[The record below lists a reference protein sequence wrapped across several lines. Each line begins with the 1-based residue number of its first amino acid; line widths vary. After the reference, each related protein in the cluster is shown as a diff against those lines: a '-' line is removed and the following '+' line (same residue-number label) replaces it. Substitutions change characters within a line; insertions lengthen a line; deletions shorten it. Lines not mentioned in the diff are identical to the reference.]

1 MESITRNN
9 IKLEK
14 KDQKQSIKR
23 CGDVRTS
30 KRGILRA
37 FALILVHILIL
48 IHIAQWLITGET
60 MTPLEPSEAMQTLE
74 LGYINAGFILFLIA
88 ILATLIFGRFFC
100 GWACHV
106 VAYQDLCGW
115 IMRKLGRKPKPFRSR
130 LLIYVPLFAA
140 LYMFVWP
147 QILRIWEGRPFPPL
161 VYHLTTQHFWDTFP
175 GFWIGALTFI
185 VCGGLMV
192 YLLGNKGFCTY
203 GCPYGGFF
211 APVDRLAT
219 GKIRVTD
226 ACEQCG
232 HCTTVCTSN
241 VRVHEEVNRYG
252 MVVDPG
258 CMKCMDCVS
267 VCPKNALYFGFGKP
281 SLLTKPDKPAKHKKK
296 YDFTIFEELVM
307 AVIFVFSFYA
317 FRGLYDAIPL
327 LLSIA
332 LSGISAYLSVC
343 FLRVVRKKNVRLQR
357 TQLSNQ
363 DGITI
368 YGQLFIFLSFL
379 LFVFLMHSSI
389 WQYHWHQANAM
400 IAQLRE
406 KRNTSD
412 ESQLT
417 TIASS
422 ARSHLEW
429 CSNNGFFVTAAV
441 ETNLGDLALF
451 MNDFESAVIYLEK
464 AIKLGAPG
472 GEPYY
477 WLAQAYGHLGKTQEA
492 IATLKKSI
500 SINPNLL
507 GVRKDLAFAYI
518 QVGDLKEAIKQFRE
532 FLEKDSNDVESLTMF
547 ATLLSHEKQYQE
559 AIEILDNI
567 IKRNPD
573 MVQPYFV
580 LGNIYSKLGRYDEAF
595 NAFTQS
601 TKLQSNY
608 VEAYAEIATVEVMR
622 GNNENAITNAEKARK
637 ISPYNRDILIK
648 WANVMEKTSLISQKI
663 KELAQS
669 DPEDDA
675 SWYAITFLYKQKG
688 DFKTANSLFMRLLS
702 RKPGL
707 TPP

>member
-1 MESITRNN
+1 MESLTRNN
-9 IKLEK
+9 TKLEEK
-14 KDQKQSIKR
+14 YQKQSIKR

-37 FALILVHILIL
+37 FVLILVHILII

-211 APVDRLAT
+211 APADRLAT

-281 SLLTKPDKPAKHKKK
+281 SLLTKTDKPAKHKKK

-307 AVIFVFSFYA
+307 AVIFIFSFYA

-379 LFVFLMHSSI
+379 LFIFLMHSSI

-406 KRNTSD
+406 KRSKSD
-412 ESQLT
+412 ESQLEA
-417 TIASS
+417 IASS

-500 SINPNLL
+500 SINPSLP

-518 QVGDLKEAIKQFRE
+518 QVGDLKEAIKQFRK

-547 ATLLSHEKQYQE
+547 ATLLSHEKQYEE
-559 AIEILDNI
+559 AIEILENI

-573 MVQPYFV
+573 MAQPYFV
-580 LGNIYSKLGRYDEAF
+580 LGNIYSKVGRYDEAF

-648 WANVMEKTSLISQKI
+648 WANIMEKTSLISHKI